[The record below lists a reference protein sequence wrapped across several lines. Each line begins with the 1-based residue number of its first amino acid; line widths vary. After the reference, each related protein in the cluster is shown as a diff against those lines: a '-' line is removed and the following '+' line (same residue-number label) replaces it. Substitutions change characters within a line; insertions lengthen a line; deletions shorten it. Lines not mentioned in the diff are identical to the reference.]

1 MVVFPAGGVVRS
13 VIKVSPDASGEE
25 LIDHFDSLRV
35 QSRVLRLLVV
45 DGHDHH
51 LRGREGERAMHSVLE
66 GSISVLA
73 VPTVP
78 KWSWWEKYLNR
89 SNARRQN
96 QALVVSVHHGEHTQ
110 SPGRET
116 PRVLPGVELVSGLIG
131 ILELDAEH
139 LGEVLAQAVRRRSLI
154 DGNTKTKRIVMTW
167 GLEVFPWFEQ

>member
-1 MVVFPAGGVVRS
+1 M
-13 VIKVSPDASGEE
+13 
-25 LIDHFDSLRV
+25 
-35 QSRVLRLLVV
+35 
-45 DGHDHH
+45 
-51 LRGREGERAMHSVLE
+51 LE
-66 GSISVLA
+66 GSISARA

-78 KWSWWEKYLNR
+78 KWWEKYLNR

-139 LGEVLAQAVRRRSLI
+139 LGEVLAQAVRRRSLN

-167 GLEVFPWFEQ
+167 G